1 MVHPL
6 DELTNFT
13 LYIQELSKITNIKAY
28 MITALYN
35 ATTTINHFYQQE
47 VNHDMYGGG
56 WCKKDII

>member
-1 MVHPL
+1 
-6 DELTNFT
+6 
-13 LYIQELSKITNIKAY
+13 